1 MPSEVTIC
9 AADLDDRLHYE
20 GILRLLNM
28 YASEP
33 VAGGEPIADEVQ
45 ARLIP
50 ELKQQANGRYFLAI
64 ESEAVVGVAICFV
77 GFSTFRAKPVIN
89 IHDLAVHRD
98 RRGQGIGELLL
109 QAVEVEAKGLGCC
122 GITLEVK
129 EDNRARRLYERFGF
143 AGGNPDGTVSL
154 FMAKRFG

>member
-9 AADLDDRLHYE
+9 AADLDASLHQD
-20 GILRLLNM
+20 GILTLLNM

-33 VAGGEPIADEVQ
+33 VAGGEPIAQEVQ

-50 ELKQQANGRYFLAI
+50 ELKRQANGRYFLAI
-64 ESEAVVGVAICFV
+64 EGDTVVGVAICFV
-77 GFSTFRAKPVIN
+77 GFSTFRAKPLIN

-98 RRGQGIGELLL
+98 CRGRGIGELLL
-109 QAVEVEAKGLGCC
+109 QAVEAEAKKLDCYGL
-122 GITLEVK
+122 TLEVK
-129 EDNRARRLYERFGF
+129 ADNRARSLYERFGF